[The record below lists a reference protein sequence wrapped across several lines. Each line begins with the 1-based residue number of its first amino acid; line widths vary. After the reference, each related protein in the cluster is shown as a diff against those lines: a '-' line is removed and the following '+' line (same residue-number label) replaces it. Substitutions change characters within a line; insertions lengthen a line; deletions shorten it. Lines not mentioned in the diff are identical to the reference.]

1 MLAQLVLRRAA
12 LAAICPPAPVGG
24 VWPTLAQ
31 DRVFDSRL
39 DGYDKFSSEEPRIAI
54 VIYTEEMRSQPGS
67 TINGQPHTPTVQLIV
82 QVTARQLVDVDND
95 LSLDMPS
102 SDPLL
107 EAAIDTTCSQILH
120 RLMVK
125 PRAAFYLARSRV
137 VDQSSEPYRESEG
150 GSPIAARAIIL
161 SCQMPRDYGSPAWA
175 RKVAALL
182 PDGDDGRQ
190 IIEAAAAALEATM
203 ALDTQTPLTGVDIT
217 EVTPIG

>member
-12 LAAICPPAPVGG
+12 LAAICPPASIGG
-24 VWPTLAQ
+24 VWPTMAQ

-39 DGYDKFSSEEPRIAI
+39 DGYDKFSAAEPRIAI

-67 TINGQPHTPTVQLIV
+67 SVNGHPHIPTVQLIL
-82 QVTARQLVDVDND
+82 QVTARQLVDVDDD
-95 LSLDMPS
+95 LSLGMPS

-120 RLMVK
+120 RLMIK
-125 PRAAFYLARSRV
+125 PQAVFYQARAKVA
-137 VDQSSEPYRESEG
+137 DQSSEPYRESEG
-150 GSPIAARAIIL
+150 GSPLAARAVIL

-182 PDGDDGRQ
+182 PDGDAGRQ

-203 ALDTQTPLTGVDIT
+203 ALDIQTPLTGVDIT
-217 EVTPIG
+217 KVTPIG